1 MARAT
6 LDWAARSGWAPAA
19 GRSSNFQVLSFESD
33 LQNAENA
40 RLSTVIAYLNAQTQL
55 DLTLGMTLESWDIIL
70 NDH

>member
-1 MARAT
+1 M
-6 LDWAARSGWAPAA
+6 
-19 GRSSNFQVLSFESD
+19 LSFESD

-40 RLSTVIAYLNAQTQL
+40 RLNTVIAYLNAQTQL